1 MVSSVVQSR
10 GWMCSRLVTMDSD
23 WFKKYWILIGRWN
36 CSPTIY
42 LQIIRDIFSHVI
54 QSSKPDT
61 SRDQLVQYYCHV
73 FSLYRRRDDS
83 SRSSSRDS
91 RSEGTTINFRFI
103 QSHFRFFCFAAQ
115 NPISNFGA
123 QFKFGKLFWKMRRNR
138 K

>member
-103 QSHFRFFCFAAQ
+103 QSHFRFFVLPRKIPFQILAR
-115 NPISNFGA
+115 NLNSGNY
-123 QFKFGKLFWKMRRNR
+123 FGK
-138 K
+138 